1 MAVVV
6 ARRIWTPGSLSSPP
20 LRARAAGIAGA
31 ASSSSCTSYGP
42 ASPRIC
48 FIARRPTGDGG
59 ATGGGFP
66 RVSTCVSLPAGR
78 LGFRHHVA
86 ERQPAAVRIDGMAG
100 ALGTVVAGQEQRR
113 AGGFVRPPGAAGR
126 GTGAPAV
133 PPPRIGRKP

>member
-78 LGFRHHVA
+78 QGFRHHVA
-86 ERQPAAVRIDGMAG
+86 ERQPAPVRIDGLVG
-100 ALGTVVAGQEQRR
+100 ELGPVVAGQAQLRV
-113 AGGFVRPPGAAGR
+113 AVL
-126 GTGAPAV
+126 V
-133 PPPRIGRKP
+133 PPAEADVGGLGGRRVHRPGPGG